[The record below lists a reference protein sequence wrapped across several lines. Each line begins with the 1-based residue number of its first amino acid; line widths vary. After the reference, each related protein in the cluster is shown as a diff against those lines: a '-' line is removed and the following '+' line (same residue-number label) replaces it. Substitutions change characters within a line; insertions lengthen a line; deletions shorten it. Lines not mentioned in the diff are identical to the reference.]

1 MATGSLIF
9 TIQVLGFYFK
19 LFTSRTFR
27 CLVSLSLSLSLLF
40 SDSSLY
46 IYLHLGRYKLPLP
59 KLFDGKQKLW
69 VGSGQQ
75 LKPQQLHLLGDQEA
89 IEMLI

>member
-9 TIQVLGFYFK
+9 TIQVLGLYFK

-27 CLVSLSLSLSLLF
+27 CLLSLSLFLLF

-46 IYLHLGRYKLPLP
+46 IYLNLGRYKLPLP

>member
-1 MATGSLIF
+1 MSSL
-9 TIQVLGFYFK
+9 
-19 LFTSRTFR
+19 
-27 CLVSLSLSLSLLF
+27 SLSLSLSLLF

-46 IYLHLGRYKLPLP
+46 IYLNLGRYKLPLP